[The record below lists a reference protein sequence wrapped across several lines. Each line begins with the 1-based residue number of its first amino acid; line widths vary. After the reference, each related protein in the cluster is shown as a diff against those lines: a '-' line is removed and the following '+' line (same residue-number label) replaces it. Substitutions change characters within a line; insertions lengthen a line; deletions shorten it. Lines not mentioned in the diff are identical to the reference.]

1 MGHVHMYMYLRYI
14 VVALKKEEIGSLFEI
29 RNHKIFYVRNL
40 LIQQRFDYVILVTQ
54 YYYDQKYFINDT
66 LLYVY

>member
-14 VVALKKEEIGSLFEI
+14 IVALKKKEIGSLFEI
-29 RNHKIFYVRNL
+29 RNHKIFCARNL

-54 YYYDQKYFINDT
+54 NYYDQKYFINDT